1 MLLISLA
8 LIICCR
14 AYSDLKANPE
24 PDKTLETYVI
34 DDWQTA
40 TASCGKTTEVIYF
53 INKLLTIERP
63 ITSTLNSM
71 YRVID

>member
-40 TASCGKTTEVIYF
+40 TASCGKTT
-53 INKLLTIERP
+53 
-63 ITSTLNSM
+63 
-71 YRVID
+71 